1 MAKLTVAFQGEEGA
15 YGWEAIRA
23 YFGPEAQPL
32 PCRTFRDTFEAIQSG
47 KADRGLVPVEN
58 SQAGSINEVY
68 DLLTTSGLIVAGEHC
83 HRVDLCLMA
92 LPGQSLADITKVI
105 SHPVALAQCDP
116 YLRSLGVEIE
126 VGYDTAGSAKQVQAE
141 GLRGVGAVAGR
152 GAAEVYG
159 LTVLAERIQTVKENF
174 TRFIEIRPTGV
185 LRGHRDFSPAE
196 ERPLEAPVEMQA
208 GLQKTMLCVTL
219 AHKAGSLHRA
229 LGVFAERGINL
240 LKLESRPSREAPW
253 EYRFY
258 LDVEGAPWEGA
269 VGEALVALQAETVRI
284 QILGTFPRDLSV
296 EG

>member
-1 MAKLTVAFQGEEGA
+1 MAKLTVAFQGEQGA

-32 PCRTFRDTFEAIQSG
+32 PCRTFRDTFAALQSG
-47 KADRGLVPVEN
+47 QADRGLVPVEN

-68 DLLTTSGLIVAGEHC
+68 DLLGTSGLIVAGEHC

-92 LPGQSLADITKVI
+92 LPGQSLADIKRVI

-116 YLRSLGVEIE
+116 YLRALGVEIE
-126 VGYDTAGSAKQVQAE
+126 VGYDTAGSAKDVAAGRLQ
-141 GLRGVGAVAGR
+141 GVGAVAGR

-174 TRFIEIRPTGV
+174 TRFIEIR
-185 LRGHRDFSPAE
+185 RAPAE
-196 ERPLEAPVEMQA
+196 IQA
-208 GLQKTMLCVTL
+208 GPQKTMLCVTL

-229 LGVFAERGINL
+229 LGVFAERGVNL

-269 VGEALVALQAETVRI
+269 VGEALVALQAEAVRI

>member
-1 MAKLTVAFQGEEGA
+1 MAKLTVAFQGEQGA

-23 YFGPEAQPL
+23 YFGPEAEPL
-32 PCRTFRDTFEAIQSG
+32 PCRTFRDTFDAVQSG
-47 KADRGLVPVEN
+47 HADRGLVPVEN

-68 DLLTTSGLIVAGEHC
+68 DLLGTSSLIVAGEHC

-92 LPGQSLADITKVI
+92 LPGQSLADIKKVI

-116 YLRSLGVEIE
+116 YLRSLGVAIE
-126 VGYDTAGSAKQVQAE
+126 VGYDTAGSAKDVQE
-141 GLRGVGAVAGR
+141 GRLQGVGAVAGR

-174 TRFIEIRPTGV
+174 TRFIEIR
-185 LRGHRDFSPAE
+185 R
-196 ERPLEAPVEMQA
+196 APVEVQA
-208 GLQKTMLCVTL
+208 GPQKTMLCVTL

-229 LGVFAERGINL
+229 LGVFAERGVNL
-240 LKLESRPSREAPW
+240 LKLESRPSRERPW

-269 VGEALVALQAETVRI
+269 VGEALVALQADAVRI
-284 QILGTFPRDLSV
+284 QILGTFPRDSGC

>member
-23 YFGPEAQPL
+23 YFGPEAVAL
-32 PCRTFRDTFEAIQSG
+32 PCRTFRDTFEAVTSG

-68 DLLTTSGLIVAGEHC
+68 DLLSTSGLMVAGEHC

-92 LPGQSLADITKVI
+92 LPGQSIGDLRKVI

-116 YLRSLGVEIE
+116 FLRSLGVEIE
-126 VGYDTAGSAKQVQAE
+126 VGYDTAGSAKQVREEQ
-141 GLRGVGAVAGR
+141 LLGVGAVAGR

-174 TRFIEIRPTGV
+174 TRFIE
-185 LRGHRDFSPAE
+185 LRRGN
-196 ERPLEAPVEMQA
+196 VEVVS
-208 GLQKTMLCVTL
+208 GPQKTMLCLTL
-219 AHKAGSLHRA
+219 AHQPGALYRA
-229 LGVFAERGINL
+229 LGVFAERGVNL
-240 LKLESRPSREAPW
+240 LKLESRPSRERPW

-269 VGEALVALQAETVRI
+269 VGEALVALQAHTVRI
-284 QILGTFPRDLSV
+284 QILGSFPRDV
-296 EG
+296 GCEG

>member
-1 MAKLTVAFQGEEGA
+1 MAKLTVAFQGEQGA

-23 YFGPEAQPL
+23 YFGPEAEPL
-32 PCRTFRDTFEAIQSG
+32 PCRTFRDTFDAVQSG

-68 DLLTTSGLIVAGEHC
+68 DLLGTSGLIVAGEHC

-92 LPGQSLADITKVI
+92 LPGQSLGSIRKVI

-126 VGYDTAGSAKQVQAE
+126 VGYDTAGSAKQVQE
-141 GLRGVGAVAGR
+141 GALMGVGAVAGR

-174 TRFIEIRPTGV
+174 TRFIEIR
-185 LRGHRDFSPAE
+185 R
-196 ERPLEAPVEMQA
+196 APVEVQA
-208 GLQKTMLCVTL
+208 GPQKTMLCVTL

-229 LGVFAERGINL
+229 LGVFAERGVNL
-240 LKLESRPSREAPW
+240 LKLESRPSRERPW

-269 VGEALVALQAETVRI
+269 VGEALVALQAEAVRI

>member
-1 MAKLTVAFQGEEGA
+1 MAKLTVAFQGEQGA

-32 PCRTFRDTFEAIQSG
+32 PCRTFRDTFDAIQSG

-92 LPGQSLADITKVI
+92 LPGQSLTDIKKVI

-126 VGYDTAGSAKQVQAE
+126 VGYDTAGSAKDVQA
-141 GLRGVGAVAGR
+141 GRLMGVGAVAGR

-174 TRFIEIRPTGV
+174 TRFIEIR
-185 LRGHRDFSPAE
+185 R
-196 ERPLEAPVEMQA
+196 APVEMQA
-208 GLQKTMLCVTL
+208 GPQKTMLCVTL

-269 VGEALVALQAETVRI
+269 VGEALVALQADAVRI

>member
-1 MAKLTVAFQGEEGA
+1 MSKLIVAFQGEQGA

-23 YFGPEAQPL
+23 YFGPEAEPL
-32 PCRTFRDTFEAIQSG
+32 PCRTFRDTFEAVQSG
-47 KADRGLVPVEN
+47 RADRGLVPVEN

-68 DLLTTSGLIVAGEHC
+68 DLLGTSGLTVAGERC

-92 LPGQSLADITKVI
+92 LPGQSLDQIRKVI

-126 VGYDTAGSAKQVQAE
+126 VGYDTAGSAKQVREESLA
-141 GLRGVGAVAGR
+141 GVAAVAGS

-159 LTVLAERIQTVKENF
+159 LTILAERIQTVKENF
-174 TRFIEIRPTGV
+174 TRFIELR
-185 LRGHRDFSPAE
+185 RGHDVQTGP
-196 ERPLEAPVEMQA
+196 
-208 GLQKTMLCVTL
+208 QKTMLCVTL
-219 AHKAGSLHRA
+219 AHKAGALHRA
-229 LGVFAERGINL
+229 LGVFAERGVNL
-240 LKLESRPSREAPW
+240 LKLESRPSRERPW

-269 VGEALVALQAETVRI
+269 VGEALIALQAEAVRI
-284 QILGTFPRDLSV
+284 QILGTFPRDLAC